1 MVRTAMLEELN
12 QDYIRTARAKGL
24 TENAVVYRHALAQR
38 AHPGPHRHRPP
49 VRQPAR
55 RRHRHRNNLQLA
67 RHRPAH
73 ALRHLQ
79 PRLRAGPG
87 LHPRR
92 RPNLR
97 CSQSPHRRR
106 LHCSQPPHAPE
117 VSTFRF
123 DARTAT
129 RATQLRAVATIT
141 FNPHPYSTFSGALF
155 YFSVTPRATPAQCT
169 AQAGPK
175 PSAQAS
181 AQPVRTTTTQIGG
194 IPFTHGYDEHG
205 VICTEARDEI
215 YTTSRN
221 NACYR
226 FDLVINTFC
235 GGDVSGVQ
243 DISPR
248 ELDSV
253 RHRMQ
258 TILDSVHFDT
268 P

>member
-1 MVRTAMLEELN
+1 MLRSHPTAPEPTTPPA
-12 QDYIRTARAKGL
+12 QPFHDARYGVSF
-24 TENAVVYRHALAQR
+24 TV
-38 AHPGPHRHRPP
+38 
-49 VRQPAR
+49 PAAWNITR
-55 RRHRHRNNLQLA
+55 KDA
-67 RHRPAH
+67 
-73 ALRHLQ
+73 
-79 PRLRAGPG
+79 
-87 LHPRR
+87 
-92 RPNLR
+92 
-97 CSQSPHRRR
+97 
-106 LHCSQPPHAPE
+106 E

-181 AQPVRTTTTQIGG
+181 AQPVSTTTTQIGG

>member
-1 MVRTAMLEELN
+1 MVIPPKPHGLVFARHTLRLTLERNSVSPPQKGRMKLVTIPCRAVAALLLTA
-12 QDYIRTARAKGL
+12 AAC
-24 TENAVVYRHALAQR
+24 AQTR
-38 AHPGPHRHRPP
+38 PIPGKPEPVPP
-49 VRQPAR
+49 LLQSKPSSSAPEPNIPPAR
-55 RRHRHRNNLQLA
+55 PFHDSRYGVSFTIP
-67 RHRPAH
+67 PAWNVT
-73 ALRHLQ
+73 RKD
-79 PRLRAGPG
+79 GD
-87 LHPRR
+87 
-92 RPNLR
+92 
-97 CSQSPHRRR
+97 
-106 LHCSQPPHAPE
+106 
-117 VSTFRF
+117 VSTFNL
-123 DARTAT
+123 DARNAAHTA
-129 RATQLRAVATIT
+129 QLRAVASIS

-155 YFSVTPRATPAQCT
+155 YFAVTPHATPAQCT
-169 AQAGPK
+169 AQASPK

-181 AQPVRTTTTQIGG
+181 AQPVRTSTTTQIGG

-205 VICTEARDEI
+205 VICTESRDEI

-226 FDLVINTFC
+226 FDVVINTFC

-268 P
+268 H